1 MVKLS
6 KTEIEFCGEK
16 KRFKRCPN
24 RVLRDSNKP
33 VEALQKEYQDKRNE
47 LLKRVTTAQEKRQ
60 EAVQLYGLSY
70 KDDTILEK
78 NQKKADKLVKEAKK
92 IEAEV
97 EEWSEELEKELTSF
111 DERMAE
117 AYDKVCVTLLEPM
130 EPGEFI
136 ENYDNIDLIIAKNLG
151 LFYDLYMSNTPQA
164 KIDLRLRQLIDA
176 EHDNQ
181 IGQFRQE

>member
-6 KTEIEFCGEK
+6 KNEIEFCGK
-16 KRFKRCPN
+16 MRRFKRCPN
-24 RVLRDSNKP
+24 RVLRDSNKG
-33 VEALQKEYQDKRNE
+33 VEALQKEATERRDEIVQKISE
-47 LLKRVTTAQEKRQ
+47 AQEKRQ
-60 EAVQLYGLSY
+60 EAVQLLGLTY

-92 IEAEV
+92 IEAKVDEL
-97 EEWSEELEKELTSF
+97 SDTINEELSDF

-117 AYDKVCVTLLEPM
+117 AYDKVCQTLLEPM

-136 ENYDNIDLIIAKNLG
+136 KNYDTIDLIIAKNLG
-151 LFYDLYMSNTPQA
+151 LFYDLYMSGTAQA
-164 KIDLRLRQLIDA
+164 KIDMRLRQLIDA